1 MLILKSIE
9 IENFRSHVH
18 SKITFDKGI
27 NLIIGRNGA
36 GKSSILDAIAV
47 ALYGTTHLGVKKED
61 LIRDGS
67 SQYRITLTFEL
78 NGRNYVIVRRS
89 DGQSYLKGD
98 TYLDSDSKITNWVV
112 RNIATP
118 HVWMNAIYV
127 RQGEIDDI
135 IRNEDSREKVIKKV
149 TQIEDYENAWKNM
162 GKLISAFEE
171 ELEKL
176 KTEVEK
182 GKDSEK
188 KLKEYQKELEV
199 KKKEL
204 EEKNERL
211 KSIKSE
217 FEVVLYEKGKFDRLK
232 ERLNALKL
240 ERATVRE
247 ELKALI
253 AMRDELLKRIKGLE
267 DEIKELKD
275 KLKRLEDVKDKAETY
290 MIIRDAYESTSAKL
304 NSLKEKL
311 NELEKKKAQLTEK
324 ANKLKDFEEKLK
336 KAEEELKSIERQ
348 MKSLEPN
355 CKEFEEVKKK
365 IERRN
370 EILEEFEKRN
380 LTAEK
385 IKKLED
391 ILKKAKDTLKDLER
405 EEMNILEH
413 KSRIE
418 NDIARLEEA
427 VEKLKAVE
435 GRCPTCGRELSDAE
449 KKKLLLNY
457 EQELKSLKSEL
468 NNILA
473 KYDKVKEKRSKVERV
488 LSEESKIVKYSEL
501 LKELESIEKY
511 LQSVDVSK
519 LEKDYEEFKR
529 LEERR
534 NRILGEISVL
544 KSNLAE
550 KDVFDELSRIT
561 KNIEDV
567 RAEICKALEVLK
579 ALGFDDLKSAE
590 EEMKRLSH
598 YYEVFLQLKDT
609 PNLLKA
615 KEDELEE
622 CRLKLKKIEEEIE
635 YKRDRLRQIEEEI
648 SSLDYDEETHKG
660 LLKRYEELNREVASL
675 EVDVK
680 RLEEVIERIRN
691 EIVDLEKRVKDVE
704 DCRKKAELIAN
715 VVIPK
720 LKEIRDKF
728 RSYKTHLAE
737 VAFKEVET
745 FASEIF
751 EELTDGKYSGVLL
764 QRVTVRGKEKIVVK
778 VVYQGKERDIS
789 FLSGGELIALGLAFR
804 LALSM
809 FMIRGDIPLLILDEP
824 TPFLDEERRKR
835 LIEIMNSYLKRIP
848 QVIIV
853 SHDEELK
860 DVADKVI
867 KVELVGGIS
876 KVLEVVAI

>member
-78 NGRNYVIVRRS
+78 NGKDYVIVRRS

-176 KTEVEK
+176 KTDIEK
-182 GKDSEK
+182 GKEFEK
-188 KLKEYQKELEV
+188 KLKENQKELEV

-217 FEVVLYEKGKFDRLK
+217 FEVVAVEKEKFDRIK
-232 ERLNALKL
+232 ERLNALEL
-240 ERATVRE
+240 EKTKVQE
-247 ELKALI
+247 EIKGLI
-253 AMRDELLKRIKGLE
+253 TRKNDLLKRIEDLE
-267 DEIKELKD
+267 NEIKELKD
-275 KLKRLEDVKDKAETY
+275 KLKRLEEVKDKAETY
-290 MIIRDAYESTSAKL
+290 KMIREAYESTSEKL
-304 NSLKEKL
+304 SSLKEKL
-311 NELEKKKAQLTEK
+311 GELERRKAQLTEK
-324 ANKLKDFEEKLK
+324 AKKLKDFEEKLK
-336 KAEEELKSIERQ
+336 RAKEELKSIESQ
-348 MKSLEPN
+348 MKSLEPS

-365 IERRN
+365 VERRN
-370 EILEEFEKRN
+370 EIVEEFEKRN

-385 IKKLED
+385 IKKLEEL
-391 ILKKAKDTLKDLER
+391 LKKAKDTLKDLEK
-405 EEMNILEH
+405 EEKTLLEH

-427 VEKLKAVE
+427 VEMLKAVE
-435 GRCPTCGRELSDAE
+435 GRCPTCGRELSDVE

-468 NNILA
+468 STILA

-501 LKELESIEKY
+501 LKELESIEND

-544 KSNLAE
+544 KSNLTE
-550 KDVFDELSRIT
+550 KDVFDELNGVNRG
-561 KNIEDV
+561 IENV
-567 RAEICKALEVLK
+567 KAEIDKALEVLK

-590 EEMKRLSH
+590 EEMRRLSC
-598 YYEVFLQLKDT
+598 YYEEFLQLKDI

-615 KEDELEE
+615 KEDELER
-622 CRLKLKKIEEEIE
+622 CRLNLREVENEIE
-635 YKRDRLRQIEEEI
+635 RKRDRLRQIEEEI
-648 SSLDYDEETHKG
+648 SSLEYDEDTHKA
-660 LLKRYEELNREVASL
+660 LLKKYEVLNREVASL

-680 RLEEVIERIRN
+680 RLGEVIERIRN
-691 EIVDLEKRVKDVE
+691 EIVDLEKRVRDVE
-704 DCRKKAELIAN
+704 DCKRKAELISN

-720 LKEIRDKF
+720 LREIRDKF

-737 VAFKEVET
+737 VAFKEVEA

-764 QRVTVRGKEKIVVK
+764 QKVTVRGKEKIVVK
-778 VVYQGKERDIS
+778 IVYQGKEKDIS

-835 LIEIMNSYLKRIP
+835 LIEIMNSYLKKIP

-867 KVELVGGIS
+867 KVELVGGVS
-876 KVLEVVAI
+876 KVSEVVAV